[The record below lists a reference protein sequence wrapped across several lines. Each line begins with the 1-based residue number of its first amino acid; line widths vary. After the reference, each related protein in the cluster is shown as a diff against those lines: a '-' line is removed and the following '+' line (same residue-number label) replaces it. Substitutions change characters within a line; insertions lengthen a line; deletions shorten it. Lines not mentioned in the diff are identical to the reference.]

1 MFWWVSYVSL
11 ILVSDSSVNST
22 IARYPQDKI
31 SNNANVGVVHLF
43 PNQFW
48 EYPFCFMSRLKLS
61 HWISSSYYYFVILQ
75 WMVGFLAFS
84 CSAGAVVGGA
94 IYAKKLF
101 KKKSNTAPRFQQLSS
116 VQTQDILDGDENE
129 WFNDPQLMIPHTF
142 DLCIYIFL
150 GGLFQGLISC
160 INF

>member
-1 MFWWVSYVSL
+1 
-11 ILVSDSSVNST
+11 
-22 IARYPQDKI
+22 
-31 SNNANVGVVHLF
+31 
-43 PNQFW
+43 
-48 EYPFCFMSRLKLS
+48 MSRLKLS

-129 WFNDPQLMIPHTF
+129 
-142 DLCIYIFL
+142 
-150 GGLFQGLISC
+150 
-160 INF
+160 